1 MLSIISKLT
10 KILQYEYEYLQMEVT
25 ELQEEPV
32 RGLEG
37 TFYRQKTG
45 KIMPHEALI
54 AELCGS
60 AVEF

>member
-1 MLSIISKLT
+1 MT
-10 KILQYEYEYLQMEVT
+10 KILQYEYEYLQVEVT

-37 TFYRQKTG
+37 TFYRQKAG